1 MPKDRPSQLENRN
14 YLSPVG
20 FRFNLKRSPGV
31 AFMCNQA
38 NIPDL
43 TLGVTEQPNYLR
55 QIPTP
60 GDMLDFGDLNIRFL
74 VDEDLTNFMELQNWL
89 RGLGYPESVQEFRD
103 LEQDGVI
110 PRRDFVQSGQDI
122 YSDGTLQ
129 ILSSNMVAK
138 FNVNFKDLFPVSL
151 TTLTFDAT
159 DTDIEYFTAD
169 ANFKYT
175 SYNLTNLLN
184 EPL

>member
-60 GDMLDFGDLNIRFL
+60 GDMLDFGDLN
-74 VDEDLTNFMELQNWL
+74 
-89 RGLGYPESVQEFRD
+89 
-103 LEQDGVI
+103 
-110 PRRDFVQSGQDI
+110 
-122 YSDGTLQ
+122 
-129 ILSSNMVAK
+129 
-138 FNVNFKDLFPVSL
+138 
-151 TTLTFDAT
+151 LTFKEDQVQHISAT
-159 DTDIEYFTAD
+159 KQTFLI
-169 ANFKYT
+169 
-175 SYNLTNLLN
+175 
-184 EPL
+184 